1 MNAYLLKLG
10 AAGLTALLVSHP
22 VLAATAVEAAPVA
35 EAAAEAVDPVAEAV
49 GGGTAYILNTLLFLI
64 GGFLV
69 MWMAAGFAMLEA
81 GLVRTKNTST
91 QCLKNI
97 GLYSIAG
104 LMFWVIGYNIAYPGD
119 FNGIIGGFTG
129 WYPMQDVGVADVEK
143 GYSVA
148 SDWFFQMV
156 FCATTA
162 SIVSGTVAERV
173 KIVPF
178 FIFVTILTGVIY
190 PVVVS
195 WEWGGGF
202 LDQMGFSDF
211 AGSTL
216 VHSTGGWAAL
226 MGALIIGPRLGRY
239 TNGKVNVFPGS
250 NIPLATLGTFILWLG
265 WFGFNGASQLAMG
278 TVGDVSD
285 VSKIFV
291 NTNMAAAAGVVVA
304 IIATQLRYGKAD
316 ITMALNGALAGLV
329 AITAEPLA
337 PNVGTAIVIGGIG
350 GILPVVF
357 VPLLDKL
364 QIDDVVGAIPVHLV
378 AGIWGTLAVAIS
390 TPEVLVAQIV
400 GIIATAVWVSAVS
413 AIIWFALK
421 ATIGVRPS
429 EEVELAGLDVHETGV
444 EAYPGLANQA

>member
-1 MNAYLLKLG
+1 MKKPLLKGAALLG
-10 AAGLTALLVSHP
+10 ASALIAQP
-22 VLAATAVEAAPVA
+22 ALAAVPDA
-35 EAAAEAVDPVAEAV
+35 EVVSA
-49 GGGTAYILNTLLFLI
+49 GTAYIFNTLLFLI

-81 GLVRTKNTST
+81 GLVRAKNTST
-91 QCLKNI
+91 QCIKNI

-104 LMFWVIGYNIAYPGD
+104 LMFWVIGYSIAYPGFAD
-119 FNGIIGGFTG
+119 GSLGLFGIAGFPYSMQAVGEADTG
-129 WYPMQDVGVADVEK
+129 T

-178 FIFVTILTGVIY
+178 FIFVTVLTGIIY

-195 WEWGGGF
+195 WEWGGGY
-202 LDQMGFSDF
+202 LDSVHGFSDF

-226 MGALIIGPRLGRY
+226 VGAIIIGARAGRY
-239 TNGKVNVFPGS
+239 GPDGKVNVFPGS

-278 TVGDVSD
+278 TVGDASD

-291 NTNMAAAAGVVVA
+291 NTNMAAAGGVVVA
-304 IIATQLRYGKAD
+304 IILTQVLYKKAD
-316 ITMALNGALAGLV
+316 VTMALNGALAGLV
-329 AITAEPLA
+329 SITAEPLA
-337 PNVGTAIVIGGIG
+337 PTVGQSILIGGIG
-350 GILPVVF
+350 GAIVVF
-357 VPLLDKL
+357 TVPLLDKFK
-364 QIDDVVGAIPVHLV
+364 IDDVVGAIPVHLI
-378 AGIWGTLAVAIS
+378 AGIWGTLIVAW
-390 TPEVLVAQIV
+390 TGDATFVGQLVGVLL
-400 GIIATAVWVSAVS
+400 TAVWVSAAS
-413 AIIWFALK
+413 AVVWLALK
-421 ATIGVRPS
+421 YTIGVRPS
-429 EEVELAGLDVHETGV
+429 EEDEMNGLDKAEIGV
-444 EAYPGLANQA
+444 EAYPEFAR

>member
-1 MNAYLLKLG
+1 MKRSILTFATLAVG
-10 AAGLTALLVSHP
+10 AGLVAQP
-22 VLAATAVEAAPVA
+22 ALAAVPEAEV
-35 EAAAEAVDPVAEAV
+35 VS
-49 GGGTAYILNTLLFLI
+49 GGTAYILNTLLFLI

-81 GLVRTKNTST
+81 GLVRSKNVST

-104 LMFWVIGYNIAYPGD
+104 LMFWVCGYNIAYPGAMGED
-119 FNGIIGGFTG
+119 WNGWIGGFSG
-129 WYPMQDVGVADVEK
+129 IYPMQDVGAADTDT

-178 FIFVTILTGVIY
+178 FIFVAVLTGIIY

-195 WEWGGGF
+195 WEWGTGY
-202 LDQMGFSDF
+202 LDTRWAFSDF

-226 MGALIIGPRLGRY
+226 MGALIIGSRAGRFGPD
-239 TNGKVNVFPGS
+239 GKINVFPAS
-250 NIPLATLGTFILWLG
+250 SIPLATLGTFILWLG

-291 NTNMAAAAGVVVA
+291 NTNMAAAGGVVTA
-304 IIATQLRYGKAD
+304 IILTQLRYKKAD
-316 ITMALNGALAGLV
+316 VTMALNGALAGLV
-329 AITAEPLA
+329 AITAEPLT
-337 PNVGTAIVIGGIG
+337 PSVGQAIAIGAVGGAIV
-350 GILPVVF
+350 VF
-357 VPLLDKL
+357 TVPLLDKL
-364 QIDDVVGAIPVHLV
+364 KIDDVVGAIPVHLF
-378 AGIWGTLAVAIS
+378 AGIWGTMIVPFTNDGASYAGQGVG
-390 TPEVLVAQIV
+390 VLMT
-400 GIIATAVWVSAVS
+400 GVWVCVTSG
-413 AIIWFALK
+413 ILWYALK
-421 ATIGVRPS
+421 LTIGVRPS
-429 EEVELAGLDVHETGV
+429 EEEEVGGLDHAEIGV
-444 EAYPGLANQA
+444 EAYPEFART

>member
-1 MNAYLLKLG
+1 M
-10 AAGLTALLVSHP
+10 
-22 VLAATAVEAAPVA
+22 
-35 EAAAEAVDPVAEAV
+35 
-49 GGGTAYILNTLLFLI
+49 NTLLFLI

-81 GLVRTKNTST
+81 GLVRAKNTST

-104 LMFWVIGYNIAYPGD
+104 LMFWVIGYNIAYPD
-119 FNGIIGGFTG
+119 FGEDSMGLIGMAGTAYG
-129 WYPMQDVGVADVEK
+129 MQEVGANILQGGEEAAS
-143 GYSVA
+143 YSVA

-162 SIVSGTVAERV
+162 SIVSGTLAERI

-178 FIFVTILTGVIY
+178 FIFVTILTGLIY

>member
-1 MNAYLLKLG
+1 MKKPLLTLAALATG
-10 AAGLTALLVSHP
+10 AGLFAQP
-22 VLAATAVEAAPVA
+22 ALAAVPDA
-35 EAAAEAVDPVAEAV
+35 EVVS
-49 GGGTAYILNTLLFLI
+49 GGTAYIFNTLLFLI

-81 GLVRTKNTST
+81 GLVRSKNTST

-119 FNGIIGGFTG
+119 FNGYIGGFSG
-129 WYPMQDVGVADVEK
+129 PYGMQAVGAADTET

-178 FIFVTILTGVIY
+178 FIFVTVLTGIIY

-195 WEWGGGF
+195 WEWGAGF
-202 LDQMGFSDF
+202 LDQMDFSDF

-226 MGALIIGPRLGRY
+226 MGAIIIGARIGRY
-239 TNGKVNVFPGS
+239 GPDGKVNVFPGT

-291 NTNMAAAAGVVVA
+291 NTNMAAAGGVVTA
-304 IIATQLRYGKAD
+304 IILTQLRYKKAD
-316 ITMALNGALAGLV
+316 VTMALNGALAGLV
-329 AITAEPLA
+329 SITAEPLM
-337 PNVGTAIVIGGIG
+337 PTVGQSILIGAVGGAIV
-350 GILPVVF
+350 VF
-357 VPLLDKL
+357 TVPLLDKL
-364 QIDDVVGAIPVHLV
+364 KIDDVVGAIPVHLF
-378 AGIWGTLAVAIS
+378 AGIWGTLIVS
-390 TPEVLVAQIV
+390 WSNTEVPITAQITGV
-400 GIIATAVWVSAVS
+400 VATAVWVSAAS
-413 AIIWFALK
+413 AIVWLALK
-421 ATIGVRPS
+421 YTIGVRPS
-429 EEVELAGLDVHETGV
+429 EEDEVGGLDHAEIGV
-444 EAYPGLANQA
+444 EAYPEFARTT

>member
-1 MNAYLLKLG
+1 MTRYIFKASALC
-10 AAGLTALLVSHP
+10 AGSLSIAQP
-22 VLAATAVEAAPVA
+22 AFAAAPGA
-35 EAAAEAVDPVAEAV
+35 DAVS
-49 GGGTAYILNTLLFLI
+49 GGTAYILNTLLFMI

-81 GLVRTKNTST
+81 GLVRSKNTST

-119 FNGIIGGFTG
+119 FNGYVGGFTG
-129 WYPMQDVGVADVEK
+129 PYWMQDVGAADLGT

-173 KIVPF
+173 KLVPF
-178 FIFVTILTGVIY
+178 FIFVTVLTGVIY
-190 PVVVS
+190 PIVVS
-195 WEWGGGF
+195 WEWGAGF
-202 LDQMGFSDF
+202 LDAMGFSDF

-226 MGALIIGPRLGRY
+226 VGAIIVGARTGRY
-239 TNGKVNVFPGS
+239 GADGRVNVFPGS

-291 NTNMAAAAGVVVA
+291 NTNMAAAGGVVTS
-304 IIATQLRYGKAD
+304 IILTQLRYKKAD
-316 ITMALNGALAGLV
+316 VTMALNGALAGLV
-329 AITAEPLA
+329 SITAEPLT
-337 PNVGTAIVIGGIG
+337 PNVGSSILIGAIGGAIV
-350 GILPVVF
+350 VYT

-364 QIDDVVGAIPVHLV
+364 KIDDVVGAIPVHLF
-378 AGIWGTLAVAIS
+378 AGIWGTLAVAFNTQS
-390 TPEVLVAQIV
+390 EVDGVTLSIAEQLGVQAIGVAATGVFV
-400 GIIATAVWVSAVS
+400 GIAS
-413 AIIWFALK
+413 AIIWFALQV
-421 ATIGVRPS
+421 TLGVRPS
-429 EEVELAGLDVHETGV
+429 EETELSGLDIAEIGV
-444 EAYPGLANQA
+444 EAYPEFARTA

>member
-1 MNAYLLKLG
+1 MHKFFK
-10 AAGLTALLVSHP
+10 S
-22 VLAATAVEAAPVA
+22 APVA
-35 EAAAEAVDPVAEAV
+35 LAALAIAGPAFAAQPIDGPETVAAAAAAADAV

-81 GLVRTKNTST
+81 GLVRSKNTST

-104 LMFWVIGYNIAYPGD
+104 LMFWIVGYNIAYPGD
-119 FNGIIGGFTG
+119 FNGFIGGFTG
-129 WYPMQDVGVADVEK
+129 WYPMQDVGSADLET

-162 SIVSGTVAERV
+162 SIVSGTLAERI

-178 FIFVTILTGVIY
+178 FIFVTVLTAVIY

-226 MGALIIGPRLGRY
+226 VGAIILGPRLGRY
-239 TNGKVNVFPGS
+239 TDGRVNVFPGT
-250 NIPLATLGTFILWLG
+250 NIPLVTLGIFILWLG

-291 NTNMAAAAGVVVA
+291 NTNMAACAGVVVA
-304 IIATQLRYGKAD
+304 IIATQIRYKKAD
-316 ITMALNGALAGLV
+316 VTMALNGALAGLV

-337 PNVGTAIVIGGIG
+337 PNVGTAIIIGGIG
-350 GILPVVF
+350 GILPVIF
-357 VPLLDKL
+357 VPILDKL
-364 QIDDVVGAIPVHLV
+364 KIDDVVGAIPVHLV

-390 TPEVLVAQIV
+390 APEVLGAQIA
-400 GIIATAVWVSAVS
+400 GIIATAVWVSIASGIV
-413 AIIWFALK
+413 WFILK
-421 ATIGVRPS
+421 ATIGLRPS
-429 EEVELAGLDVHETGV
+429 AEVETAGLDIHETGI
-444 EAYPGLANQA
+444 EAYPEFARTT